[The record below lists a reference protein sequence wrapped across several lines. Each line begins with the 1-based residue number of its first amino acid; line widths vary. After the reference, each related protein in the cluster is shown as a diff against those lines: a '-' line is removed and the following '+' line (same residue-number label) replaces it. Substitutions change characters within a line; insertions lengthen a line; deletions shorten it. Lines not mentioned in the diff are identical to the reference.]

1 MVFDNFRRKLRQEA
15 LLWWDEGLID
25 ALQYKH
31 LAERYQF
38 HQLEIAQGD
47 RFVFI
52 LIMVGCILLGL
63 GVITFVAA
71 NWQVW
76 SKAIKFTL
84 LLSLFLVTNVTG
96 FYLWQQ
102 PNQHSTLSRNKLLGH
117 GLLILAAL
125 LLGANIALSVQ
136 MFHIS
141 SSDCEIFLYWGFAVL
156 LMAYSLRLSS
166 LGTLGIILIQMGYWT
181 GLSAGYSQD
190 HSIWAQL
197 VVQHM
202 PLLSAVMFITLAY
215 RCKSQWIFTL
225 GAIALIT
232 SLQLN
237 LKFWEF
243 SQYSDS
249 LTWIPAVALTLPPA
263 LLWSYDDLLF
273 PKISFRAFQPIARML
288 ALIFFS
294 ILFYFLSF
302 RWWWTS
308 STQNSSLINSWS
320 LLDVIFFC
328 SLATWQWYYLLT
340 KKSKHNRKT
349 EPITI
354 AFGSFTL
361 LTSVVIFWHQSISPI
376 PTIGIIVFNSLLAIF
391 ALGIIRL
398 ALVAAERS
406 AFWSGIILLTLH
418 IISRMLE
425 YNTYMVLKSVVFVLC
440 GIAVIIAGIWFEN
453 QFFSVS
459 YSSKDRR

>member
-1 MVFDNFRRKLRQEA
+1 M
-15 LLWWDEGLID
+15 WWDEGLID

-38 HQLEIAQGD
+38 HQLEIAQSD

-52 LIMVGCILLGL
+52 LITVGCILLGL

-84 LLSLFLVTNVTG
+84 LLSLFLATNVTG

-102 PNQHSTLSRNKLLGH
+102 PNQHNTLGRNKLLGH
-117 GLLILAAL
+117 GLLILGAL

-141 SSDCEIFLYWGFAVL
+141 SSDCEIFLCWGFAVL

-166 LGTLGIILIQMGYWT
+166 LGTLGIILIQIGYWT
-181 GLSAGYSQD
+181 GLSAQYLQD

-197 VVQHM
+197 IVQHM
-202 PLLSAVMFITLAY
+202 PLLSAVMFIPLAY

-237 LKFWEF
+237 LKSWEF
-243 SQYSDS
+243 SKYSDS
-249 LTWIPAVALTLPPA
+249 LAWIPAVAFTLPPA

-273 PKISFRAFQPIARML
+273 PKITFRAFQPIARML

-302 RWWWTS
+302 RGWWEIS
-308 STQNSSLINSWS
+308 AQNPSLRNYWS
-320 LLDVIFFC
+320 LLDVIFLGT
-328 SLATWQWYYLLT
+328 LAIWQWYYLLT
-340 KKSKHNRKT
+340 KKSKHNRKL

-354 AFGSFTL
+354 ALSSFTL
-361 LTSVVIFWHQSISPI
+361 LTGVVILWHQSISPI
-376 PTIGIIVFNSLLAIF
+376 PTIGIVVFNSLLAIF
-391 ALGIIRL
+391 ALGIIRVALL
-398 ALVAAERS
+398 AGERS
-406 AFWSGIILLTLH
+406 AFWGGIILITLQ
-418 IISRMLE
+418 IVSRMLE
-425 YNTYMVLKSVVFVLC
+425 YNRDLVFKSVVFVLC
-440 GIAVIIAGIWFEN
+440 GIAVIIAGIWFEH
-453 QFFSVS
+453 QFFGVS
-459 YSSKDRR
+459 YSSKNAR